1 MAESTANIGVK
12 VGGDI
17 SPLRAELKK
26 GASLV
31 DSFSKKARSGATE
44 IAKYGLAA
52 GAAAAGGLTLIYKQQ
67 SKVIDSLAKTADALN
82 INIAN
87 LQALHHISEL
97 NGVSQESM
105 NKSLQ
110 RMEMRLGEAARKG
123 GAAADALEAVG
134 VSIESIT
141 EQSPDQQ
148 METLAKAIAGVEN
161 QSVKA
166 SIASDIF
173 GREGLKM
180 LKVLK
185 ALESEGLY
193 PTRKE
198 LDALGVSLTRLDA
211 AKVEAAND
219 ALFRVSQAVSAAGQA
234 VTVELAPYVEEV
246 ANQFVEMA
254 KDAGGFGSIAEKGF
268 GEAAKAVGFFA
279 DIVHG
284 LEVVFKGVELV
295 VKGFVGAVVS
305 AFELAGTALSSFLDA
320 VITNINTVIQG
331 LNKIPNVDI
340 ATIDPFSDSAFMQ
353 GLHALGEA
361 ARNEVGDVRRELH
374 ELAMQEMPSEAVEK
388 FLETVKQKSTEAAQ
402 AVAAVVTK
410 STENNSGVAGP
421 ESELDAIKSKYVT
434 EQELLRAHK
443 SEMMTIGDEFDS
455 RRFDSE
461 AEWQSVREQA
471 IKGHVDKVNSL
482 RESERSSAIGIVQS
496 MGSSLMSLAQGRSK
510 KAFELG
516 KKAARASAVIKGG
529 ESAVSAWSAGMATG
543 GPLAPA
549 VAAAYT
555 AASLAKTGMMIRN
568 INSQSFSGGGSQP
581 SVGGSGMPIA
591 IPSGGEGVGGGG
603 GSPAGE
609 SQSVALNID
618 PDAIITGRGI
628 ISMLEEAQKNGAN
641 LSFLGAT

>member
-31 DSFSKKARSGATE
+31 DSFASKARGGATA
-44 IAKYGLAA
+44 IAKLGVAA

-105 NKSLQ
+105 NKNLQ

-134 VSIESIT
+134 VSIEDIT
-141 EQSPDQQ
+141 EQSPDEQ
-148 METLAKAIAGVEN
+148 METLARAIAGVEN

-185 ALESEGLY
+185 ALESEGLS

-234 VTVELAPYVEEV
+234 VTVELSPYIEEA
-246 ANQFVEMA
+246 ANRFVEMA
-254 KDAGGFGSIAEKGF
+254 KEAGGFGAIAEKGF
-268 GEAAKAVGFFA
+268 GRAVKAVSFFA
-279 DIVHG
+279 DIIHG
-284 LEVVFKGVELV
+284 LGVVFKGVELV
-295 VKGFVGAVVS
+295 VKGFSGAVIS
-305 AFELAGTALSSFLDA
+305 AIELAGTAVSIFLDSMI
-320 VITNINTVIQG
+320 VNINRVIEG
-331 LNKIPNVDI
+331 LNKIPKVDI
-340 ATIDPFSDSAFMQ
+340 ATIDPFSESAFMK
-353 GLHALGEA
+353 GLHGLGDA
-361 ARNEVGDVRRELH
+361 ARNEVSDVRRELH
-374 ELAMQEMPSEAVEK
+374 ELAMQEMPSEAVEQ
-388 FLETVKQKSTEAAQ
+388 FLETVKQKSSEAAK
-402 AVAAVVTK
+402 AVADVVAK
-410 STENNSGVAGP
+410 STSSNSGVAGP
-421 ESELDAIKSKYVT
+421 ESELDAIKSKYAT
-434 EQELLRAHK
+434 EQELLRVHNE
-443 SEMMTIGDEFDS
+443 EMLLIGSEFDS

-461 AEWQSVREQA
+461 KQWRNVREQA
-471 IKGHVDKVNSL
+471 IAEHVDKVNGL
-482 RESERSSAIGIVQS
+482 RELERSSAIGIVQS
-496 MGSSLMSLAQGRSK
+496 MGSSLMSLAQGHSK
-510 KAFELG
+510 KAFDLG
-516 KKAARASAVIKGG
+516 KKAARASAVIKGAQ
-529 ESAVSAWSAGMATG
+529 SAASAWSAGMATG
-543 GPLAPA
+543 GPWAPA
-549 VAAAYT
+549 VAVAYT
-555 AASLAKTGMMIRN
+555 AASLAKTGAIIRN
-568 INSQSFSGGGSQP
+568 ISAQSFSGGGSQP
-581 SVGGSGMPIA
+581 SIGGGGMPSVPA
-591 IPSGGEGVGGGG
+591 QAGVGGGG
-603 GSPAGE
+603 GSVGDQ
-609 SQSVALNID
+609 QSVALNID

-641 LSFLGAT
+641 LSFIGAN